1 MKVVLYVIA
10 PQIEPAVVA
19 SINVAVLVG
28 DRIAVVGVA
37 EAAAF
42 ERMTVVTGMVAAS
55 AVEVVVAEEKV
66 GGHIAVGGVMMF
78 EMVHK
83 SAQGMAAAGRA
94 LH

>member
-66 GGHIAVGGVMMF
+66 GGHIAVGGVMF